1 MALTKWFF
9 KMSFNHW
16 QGPRMR
22 ILRPLFLSTPWWSNT
37 NQLFP
42 NTVVNL
48 YPAFLPCCTCGLP
61 SPNLES
67 LWAHNPWFH
76 RSAFQ
81 LLVRSIFQEAPWA
94 LRHLF
99 NGVSSLRRWPC
110 HVACHPT
117 FWNCWSFDHMYLHG
131 VMAHWKTKR
140 SNKPAK
146 YGYRLVMQ
154 RSYGKSPFLIGRSS
168 NNIYKWSIFHGY
180 VK

>member
-16 QGPRMR
+16 QGPRMW

-81 LLVRSIFQEAPWA
+81 LLVRSIYPRGT
-94 LRHLF
+94 L
-99 NGVSSLRRWPC
+99 SLEPFVQWRVFLAQVAMPC
-110 HVACHPT
+110 CMPSNFLKLLVVRPHV
-117 FWNCWSFDHMYLHG
+117 
-131 VMAHWKTKR
+131 
-140 SNKPAK
+140 PAW
-146 YGYRLVMQ
+146 
-154 RSYGKSPFLIGRSS
+154 SYGSMENEPHSPLQVTAAWK
-168 NNIYKWSIFHGY
+168 NCQKHG
-180 VK
+180 